1 MLIPILSFLIFTAV
15 CWWVVFRDGAE
26 VIEGWRSVIFFDLWA
41 WLLNAEQLR
50 LYAVISWLAAAV
62 MLGIGNPPAFSEQ
75 QKWSY
80 AAIASFI
87 AGVMPPSAMLGRSWL

>member
-62 MLGIGNPPAFSEQ
+62 MLGIHLLS
-75 QKWSY
+75 
-80 AAIASFI
+80 
-87 AGVMPPSAMLGRSWL
+87 R

>member
-62 MLGIGNPPAFSEQ
+62 TLGIHLLS
-75 QKWSY
+75 
-80 AAIASFI
+80 
-87 AGVMPPSAMLGRSWL
+87 

>member
-1 MLIPILSFLIFTAV
+1 MSDHAYRVQARLAGADYRVELD
-15 CWWVVFRDGAE
+15 DGAGHAWAGDE
-26 VIEGWRSVIFFDLWA
+26 PADLGGGDSA
-41 WLLNAEQLR
+41 PTP
-50 LYAVISWLAAAV
+50 
-62 MLGIGNPPAFSEQ
+62 GNPPAFSEQ

>member
-1 MLIPILSFLIFTAV
+1 MATAWPILGFLIHSVV

-41 WLLNAEQLR
+41 WLLDAEQLR

-62 MLGIGNPPAFSEQ
+62 MLGIHLLA
-75 QKWSY
+75 
-80 AAIASFI
+80 
-87 AGVMPPSAMLGRSWL
+87 

>member
-1 MLIPILSFLIFTAV
+1 M
-15 CWWVVFRDGAE
+15 VFRDGAE

-62 MLGIGNPPAFSEQ
+62 MLGIHLLS
-75 QKWSY
+75 
-80 AAIASFI
+80 
-87 AGVMPPSAMLGRSWL
+87 